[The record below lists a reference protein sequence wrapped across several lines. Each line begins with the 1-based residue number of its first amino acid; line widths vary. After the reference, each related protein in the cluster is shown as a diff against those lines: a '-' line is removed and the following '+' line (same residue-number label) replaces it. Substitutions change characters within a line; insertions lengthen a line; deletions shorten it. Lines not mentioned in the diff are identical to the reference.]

1 MHPTDR
7 TRTVWLHGKPY
18 WWTTSGE
25 EQRLTLRP
33 AHWLL
38 TVPDVP
44 PPAPVLADLVQWLA
58 AQRT

>member
-1 MHPTDR
+1 MHPNDR
-7 TRTVWLHGKPY
+7 SRTVWFHGRPY
-18 WWTTSGE
+18 WWTTE

-38 TVPDVP
+38 TVPADP

-58 AQRT
+58 AQRTTD